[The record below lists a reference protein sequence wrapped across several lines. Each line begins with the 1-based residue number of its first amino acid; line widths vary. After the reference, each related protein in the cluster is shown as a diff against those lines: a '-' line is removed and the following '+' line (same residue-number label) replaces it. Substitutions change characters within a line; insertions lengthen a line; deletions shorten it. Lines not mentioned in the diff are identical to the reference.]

1 MSVALER
8 PTRAHRSDGRVL
20 VFTGAL
26 VGAGSAL
33 ILPIVWVVA
42 WGAVSGLDGGGIAEW
57 ILISLVYA
65 VPAAV
70 AFALLGAVAGFISAS
85 LWRQRHRWG
94 RSRSQVLA
102 ASAAAAAAAAVVAI
116 SAGMAVGLLTGTAL
130 FGVVIGL
137 IAASGAGL
145 TAGLSLRRLARR
157 EARSVW

>member
-8 PTRAHRSDGRVL
+8 PTRAHRSDVRVL

-33 ILPIVWVVA
+33 ILPILWVVV
-42 WGAVSGLDGGGIAEW
+42 WGAVSGLGGGGIAEW

-102 ASAAAAAAAAVVAI
+102 ASAAAAVVAI

-157 EARSVW
+157 EAPTAW

>member
-26 VGAGSAL
+26 VGGGSAL

-42 WGAVSGLDGGGIAEW
+42 WGAFSGLDGGGIAEW

-102 ASAAAAAAAAVVAI
+102 ASAAAAVVAI

-137 IAASGAGL
+137 IAATGAGL

-157 EARSVW
+157 EARTVW

>member
-26 VGAGSAL
+26 VSAGSAL

-42 WGAVSGLDGGGIAEW
+42 WSAVSGLDGGGIAEW

-102 ASAAAAAAAAVVAI
+102 ASAAAAVVAI

-157 EARSVW
+157 EARTVW